1 MIRRC
6 TASDFDRVLGIIN
19 DAAAAY
25 RGIIPDDRWKE
36 PYMPAE
42 ELVEEIAAGVEF
54 DGYEIAGTGLAG
66 VMGVQMV
73 EDVALIRHAYVAT
86 GHQRS
91 GIGSALLEGLRGRV
105 DRPIL
110 IGTWA
115 AATWAIDFY
124 RRHGFELVPAGEK
137 STLLRR
143 YWTVPERQ
151 IETSVVLA
159 DPRWHA
165 RAAGGSASSS

>member
-1 MIRRC
+1 MVRRC
-6 TASDFDRVLGIIN
+6 TASDFDRILAIIN
-19 DAAAAY
+19 DAATAY
-25 RGIIPDDRWKE
+25 RGVIPDDRWKE
-36 PYMPAE
+36 PYMPAG
-42 ELVEEIAAGVEF
+42 ELADEMVAGIEF
-54 DGYEIAGTGLAG
+54 DGYEIAGTGLVG

-86 GHQRS
+86 SHQRS

-124 RRHGFELVPAGEK
+124 RRHGFELVPVREK
-137 STLLRR
+137 SGLLRR

-159 DPRWHA
+159 DPRWRA
-165 RAAGGSASSS
+165 RAPSEPTSR

>member
-6 TASDFDRVLGIIN
+6 TADDLDRVLAIIN
-19 DAAAAY
+19 EAATAY
-25 RGIIPDDRWKE
+25 RGIIPEDRWKD
-36 PYMPAE
+36 PYMPPE
-42 ELVEEIAAGVEF
+42 ELAEEIAAGIDF
-54 DGYEIAGTGLAG
+54 DGYEIAGAGLVG

-91 GIGSALLEGLRGRV
+91 GIGSALLAGLRARV
-105 DRPIL
+105 GCPIL

-115 AATWAIDFY
+115 AADWAVDFY
-124 RRHGFELVPAGEK
+124 RRHGFELVPTPKK

-165 RAAGGSASSS
+165 RATSEPTPK

>member
-6 TASDFDRVLGIIN
+6 TANDFNRVLAIIN
-19 DAAAAY
+19 EAAGAY
-25 RGIIPDDRWKE
+25 RGIIPDDRWKD
-36 PYMPAE
+36 PYMPPE
-42 ELVEEIAAGVEF
+42 ELAEEIAAGIDF
-54 DGYEIAGTGLAG
+54 DGYEIAGTGLVG

-91 GIGSALLEGLRGRV
+91 GIGSALLAGLRERV

-115 AATWAIDFY
+115 AADWAIDFY
-124 RRHGFELVPAGEK
+124 LRHGFKLVPAPEK
-137 STLLRR
+137 ATLLQR

-159 DPRWHA
+159 DPRWHT
-165 RAAGGSASSS
+165 RATSEPTSK

>member
-1 MIRRC
+1 MIRCC
-6 TASDFDRVLGIIN
+6 TADDFDRVLAIIN
-19 DAAAAY
+19 EAAEAY
-25 RGIIPDDRWKE
+25 RGIIPEDRWKD

-42 ELVEEIAAGVEF
+42 ELTEEIAAGIDF
-54 DGYEIAGTGLAG
+54 DGYEIAGAGLVG

-91 GIGSALLEGLRGRV
+91 GIGSALLAGLRGRV

-115 AATWAIDFY
+115 AADWAIDFY
-124 RRHGFELVPAGEK
+124 LRHGFKLVPAQEK
-137 STLLRR
+137 STLLQR

-165 RAAGGSASSS
+165 RATNEPPSK